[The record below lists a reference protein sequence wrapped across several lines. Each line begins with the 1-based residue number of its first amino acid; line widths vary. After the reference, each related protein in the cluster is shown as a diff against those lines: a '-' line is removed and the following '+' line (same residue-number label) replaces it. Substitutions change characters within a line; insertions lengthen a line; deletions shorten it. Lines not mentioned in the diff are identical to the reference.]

1 MKLHEKIKL
10 MRTEKNW
17 SQEQTAERL
26 HMSLNAY
33 GCIERGET
41 NPNLKRLEQIAE
53 IFGIELGELVS
64 DSSILNIGM
73 DNSFS
78 YWYSGSS
85 SEQLIELQ
93 SELEKYQLLL
103 REREKEIGYLKQEI
117 DHLKEIIML
126 LKSQAG
132 YFNVSNS
139 Q

>member
-53 IFGIELGELVS
+53 IFGIELGKLVS
-64 DSSILNIGM
+64 DNSILNIGM
-73 DNSFS
+73 DNSNFS
-78 YWYSGSS
+78 HWYSGSS

-93 SELEKYQLLL
+93 AELKKSHVLLQ
-103 REREKEIGYLKQEI
+103 EREKEVGYLKQEI
-117 DHLKEIIML
+117 AHLREIIAL
-126 LKSQAG
+126 LKNNQRA
-132 YFNVSNS
+132 
-139 Q
+139 